1 VDNEANLG
9 VKRKAP
15 QTERQSCAACC
26 RVSSPSERG
35 RSPPDPAFPSATT
48 QKGQTRVSSALKRL
62 SPRIAR
68 GNRTEQRRTFLD
80 PESVVTHNSPWRRAF
95 QRRIISSTEARRH
108 TNAIR
113 TVSQL
118 CRSAPQRE
126 IRRSD
131 GNLCMSESA
140 PRRTLGYRY
149 DEEEG

>member
-1 VDNEANLG
+1 MDNEANLG

-48 QKGQTRVSSALKRL
+48 QKGRTRVSSALKRL
-62 SPRIAR
+62 SPRIAT

-95 QRRIISSTEARRH
+95 QRRIIVRRRH
-108 TNAIR
+108 DATRMRFELFRNCVVVLPSGKFDAPMAIYAC
-113 TVSQL
+113 QK
-118 CRSAPQRE
+118 
-126 IRRSD
+126 
-131 GNLCMSESA
+131 A
-140 PRRTLGYRY
+140 PRG
-149 DEEEG
+149 GH